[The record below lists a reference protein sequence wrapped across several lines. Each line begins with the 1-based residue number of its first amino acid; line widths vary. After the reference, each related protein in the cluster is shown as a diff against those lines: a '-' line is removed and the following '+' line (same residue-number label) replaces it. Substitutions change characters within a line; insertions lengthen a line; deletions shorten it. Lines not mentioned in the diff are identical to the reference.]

1 LENGPISKVDI
12 AEKLGLT
19 LVTVN
24 QITNILIKKGILVQE
39 GVAESSGGRRAGLY
53 AINAV
58 AFYVIGINMG
68 IHYVSIAIDNLRMET
83 VYTDN
88 IRLNAKSSSENVIR
102 LICDRIN
109 QVLQT
114 QGIAKT
120 KLLGIGMTLP
130 GLVDE
135 EKGEVLLLPNMPG
148 WENIPLK
155 EILENEFQT
164 YVTIEKDIYGSL
176 IYLKNRKILTGS
188 NAMLFAIKGGIGAA
202 VLLNGKPYRGEN
214 GIAGEIG
221 HALFQVNGDRYNY
234 ANSAS
239 FELYAS
245 DYGIINKVRDQKRDQ
260 LTDEELENL
269 DLTYVINSCQT
280 GDNICKEVLLEAAEY
295 VGIMLS
301 NAIKFYDPK
310 CIIIYCRWIKEVPET
325 LEKIE
330 NIIQNSNTLIK
341 MNTEIQVMYQK
352 DIYLEGAV
360 TLVFEHMLESIVDNP
375 LVE

>member
-1 LENGPISKVDI
+1 MDI

-24 QITNILIKKGILVQE
+24 QITNNLIKKGILIQE

-53 AINAV
+53 AVNAV
-58 AFYVIGINMG
+58 AFYVVGINIGIR
-68 IHYVSIAIDNLRMET
+68 YVSIAVDNLRMET
-83 VYTDN
+83 VYTDS
-88 IRLNAKSSSENVIR
+88 IRLNTKSSPQDVTR
-102 LICDRIN
+102 LICGKIN
-109 QVLQT
+109 QVLQIQPIT
-114 QGIAKT
+114 KT
-120 KLLGIGMTLP
+120 KLLGIGVTLP
-130 GLVDE
+130 GLVDG
-135 EKGEVLLLPNMPG
+135 EKGQVVLLPNMPG
-148 WENIPLK
+148 WENFPLK
-155 EILENEFQT
+155 EVLQNEFQT

-221 HALFQVNGDRYNY
+221 HALFRVSGDGNDD
-234 ANSAS
+234 SDTS
-239 FELYAS
+239 FESYAS
-245 DYGIINKVRDQKRDQ
+245 DYGIINKVKVKKSAQ
-260 LTDEELENL
+260 LTVEELDDL
-269 DLTYVINSCQT
+269 DLTYIINSCQT
-280 GDNICKEVLLEAAEY
+280 GDDTCKEVLLEAAEY

-325 LEKIE
+325 LAKIE

-360 TLVFEHMLESIVDNP
+360 TIVFEHMLESIVDNP